1 MKERYYIQSKGELY
15 KNKDTL
21 RFRNENKDTRIPIE
35 RVYDIFAE
43 EGVSISS
50 GVLELLSDE
59 EVLLHSFGY
68 YGNYIGTFHPK
79 ESVMSGKCVVEQAKH
94 YNNKPKRLKIAREI
108 VKGSIDNMRL
118 TLMRYKDGCCDT
130 SEYLKNEMSEVYRC
144 SEISTLMQLEG
155 DCREHYYNCLNHQL
169 DGLNINK
176 RNRQPP
182 LDEVNALMSYLNS
195 LIYAAIVSEIYKTRL
210 DQKISF
216 LHEPHERRFSLS
228 LDVSDIF
235 KPMIVDRLI
244 ISMVNQSVVDKSDF
258 HQKGKGV
265 FLDEEGRKKVVSE
278 FKDRM
283 SDTRK
288 HQKTKKTHSI
298 RRWLRMECHKIMKH
312 IIDAEEYNYT
322 TMR

>member
-15 KNKDTL
+15 RDKNTL

-43 EGVSISS
+43 EGVSVSS

-59 EVLLHSFGY
+59 EILLHSFGH
-68 YGNYIGTFHPK
+68 YGNYIGTFYPK

-94 YNNKPKRLKIAREI
+94 YNDKPKRLKIAREI
-108 VKGSIDNMRL
+108 VRGSIDNMRL
-118 TLMRYKDGCCDT
+118 TLMRYKDDCCDVT
-130 SEYLKNEMSEVYRC
+130 DYLKDQMSEVYGVG
-144 SEISTLMQLEG
+144 EISTLMQLEG
-155 DCREHYYNCLNHQL
+155 DCRERYYKCLNHQI
-169 DGLNINK
+169 DGMNMDG

-182 LDEVNALMSYLNS
+182 LDEINALMSYLNS

-228 LDVSDIF
+228 LDVSEIF

-244 ISMVNQSVVDKSDF
+244 VSMVNQGDVGQTDF
-258 HQKGKGV
+258 HEKGKGV
-265 FLDEEGRKKVVSE
+265 FLDEDGRKTVVSK
-278 FKDRM
+278 FKDRL

-288 HQKTKKTHSI
+288 HDKTKKTHSI

-312 IIDAEEYNYT
+312 ILDADEYDYT